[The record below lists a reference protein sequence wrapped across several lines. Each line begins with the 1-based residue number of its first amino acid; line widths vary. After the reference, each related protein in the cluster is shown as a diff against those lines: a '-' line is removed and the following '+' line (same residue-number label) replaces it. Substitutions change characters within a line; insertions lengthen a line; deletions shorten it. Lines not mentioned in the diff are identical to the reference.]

1 MNKIIKNK
9 ISKMS
14 LILVCSTILL
24 SACNNKNGDKKTQS
38 EKDNRST
45 FTFTQKETKYKK
57 DDTTEVLIDSEI
69 KKDDIVKVIKHGDHW
84 HVFTKDG
91 KEHITYVD
99 PSKMGD
105 SGSIELVSV
114 VSKNMLKGM
123 NVVSIK
129 KHGDHWH
136 VYTSD
141 GQEFLTYENPSS
153 LFPNI
158 VVGVYVGSHGS
169 SSFSKQKFGYS
180 TSIKSI
186 DNNQDKVIKILQH
199 GDHWHIYTLKGKE
212 FISYTDPRGK
222 YPNAEFGQYVG
233 NHGDERFDKT
243 INHGKFTN
251 PSKQNISDDSNEG
264 FGFVSVI
271 SDLRELQK
279 LDLKEIK
286 LHGDHYHLYTKN
298 GREYITYNSKVKELF
313 PHIKIQ
319 NYEGNHSHT
328 QNNKLINWPKGVTRI
343 VDHGDHWHLYVG
355 DKEVGVVREN
365 PKSHYP
371 SAEYI
376 DESDKNSNIKL
387 NDDEIF
393 SYDSVTAQLIE
404 KVIPYLD
411 NNLKAM
417 RGFGT
422 LNTDLPVYGSNGA
435 RDNIFY
441 WLHGNHYH
449 AITVKQIIQNAKAN
463 KYGPCTAKEVVATL
477 KYIIQ
482 NPNANIEVKENIDRN
497 EVKKYLMEVY
507 KIKDKFDVWD
517 VANTITVTKH
527 GEHLCFYLTDFEM
540 KDGQVRYKKELPKF
554 SIKKEDNINNDE
566 KKSNIVDNKKTDK
579 KIENKKAEKNKNK
592 FKNNDS
598 SKENQNLEKLS
609 KILGIDK
616 DEVFD
621 KIYDVITEKNLRV
634 ADLVVNDD
642 GTVTFNGKTY
652 NLKN

>member
-14 LILVCSTILL
+14 LILACSTILL
-24 SACNNKNGDKKTQS
+24 SACNNTNDDKKMQS
-38 EKDNRST
+38 EKDNHSVFA
-45 FTFTQKETKYKK
+45 FTPKETKYKK

-69 KKDDIVKVIKHGDHW
+69 KKEDIVKVIKHGDHW

-99 PSKMGD
+99 PSKID
-105 SGSIELVSV
+105 DKGSIELVSV

-158 VVGVYVGSHGS
+158 VVGVYVGSH
-169 SSFSKQKFGYS
+169 SSFGVADRKSGFSIS
-180 TSIKSI
+180 TKSI
-186 DNNQDKVIKILQH
+186 DNNEDRVIKILQH
-199 GDHWHIYTLKGKE
+199 GDHWHIYTLSGKE
-212 FISYTDPRGK
+212 FISYTDPREK

-233 NHGDERFDKT
+233 NHGDDNSSKT
-243 INHGKFTN
+243 ISNDKPKNSGK
-251 PSKQNISDDSNEG
+251 QDISNDSNE
-264 FGFVSVI
+264 
-271 SDLRELQK
+271 DLGLVTVVNDLTELKK

-298 GREYITYNSKVKELF
+298 GKEYITYNSKVKDLF
-313 PHIKIQ
+313 PHIKIK
-319 NYEGNHSHT
+319 NYDGNHSDT
-328 QNNKLINWPKGVTRI
+328 QNDKQIKWPKGVTRI
-343 VDHGDHWHLYVG
+343 VDHGDHWHLYIG

-371 SAEYI
+371 NAEYI
-376 DESDKNSNIKL
+376 DERDENSNIEL
-387 NDDEIF
+387 NDSEIF
-393 SYDSVTAQLIE
+393 SYNSITPKLIE

-411 NNLKAM
+411 DNLKAM
-417 RGFGT
+417 RGFGN
-422 LNTDLPVYGSNGA
+422 LNTNLPVYGSNGVTSS
-435 RDNIFY
+435 IFY

-449 AITVKQIIQNAKAN
+449 AITIKQIIQNAKAN

-482 NPNANIEVKENIDRN
+482 NPNVDIEVKENIDRD
-497 EVKKYLMEVY
+497 EVKKYLREVY
-507 KIKDKFDVWD
+507 DIKEKLHVWD
-517 VANTITVTKH
+517 VGSTITVQKN
-527 GEHLCFYLTDFEM
+527 GEFLYFNLTEFEM
-540 KDGQVRYKKELPKF
+540 KDGKVRYKKELPKF
-554 SIKKEDNINNDE
+554 PKKEDKVNNE
-566 KKSNIVDNKKTDK
+566 KKDNIIVDNKIVDK
-579 KIENKKAEKNKNK
+579 KNENKIEKDKKK
-592 FKNNDS
+592 FEDNDL
-598 SKENQNLEKLS
+598 SKEKQNLEKLS

-616 DEVFD
+616 DEVID
-621 KIYDVITEKNLRV
+621 RIYEVITDQNPRV
-634 ADLVVNDD
+634 SDLIVNND
-642 GTVTFNGKTY
+642 GTVIFNGKTY